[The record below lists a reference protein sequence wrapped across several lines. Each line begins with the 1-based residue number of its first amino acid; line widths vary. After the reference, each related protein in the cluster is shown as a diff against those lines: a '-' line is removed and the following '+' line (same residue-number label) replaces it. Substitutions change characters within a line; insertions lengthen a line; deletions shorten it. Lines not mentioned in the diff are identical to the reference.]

1 LRSSLAAATRLTPP
15 PPAEEA
21 TSSDLRPMSVASDQL
36 IGLSRRN
43 DRGCALTSLNIERA
57 ETEECLYDQYRP
69 RNQICLVRFIA
80 RVTQIEGVDVAL
92 AAIADDCDLLAFY
105 QVQIGC

>member
-1 LRSSLAAATRLTPP
+1 
-15 PPAEEA
+15 
-21 TSSDLRPMSVASDQL
+21 
-36 IGLSRRN
+36 
-43 DRGCALTSLNIERA
+43 LNEVKPKNVSMTNTVH
-57 ETEECLYDQYRP
+57 E
-69 RNQICLVRFIA
+69 NQICFVRFIA